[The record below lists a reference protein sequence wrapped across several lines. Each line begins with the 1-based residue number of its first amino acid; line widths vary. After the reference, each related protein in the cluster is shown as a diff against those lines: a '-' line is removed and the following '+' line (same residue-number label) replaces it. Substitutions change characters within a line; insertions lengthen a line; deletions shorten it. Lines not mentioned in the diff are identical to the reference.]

1 MKPQSYPDDI
11 LSVYQRSFREYWE
24 LPALTDYGSKEV
36 MTYGDLARRIA
47 RIHLFYKQLGIRPEG
62 VAELPLS
69 KLLRIE
75 YFELKYDF
83 SVLIRI
89 FNSWRLKSR
98 QI

>member
-1 MKPQSYPDDI
+1 MRAVKRKCSIALI
-11 LSVYQRSFREYWE
+11 LSKIS
-24 LPALTDYGSKEV
+24 
-36 MTYGDLARRIA
+36 
-47 RIHLFYKQLGIRPEG
+47 EG
-62 VAELPLS
+62 VAELPLL

-75 YFELKYDF
+75 YFEPNYDF

>member
-1 MKPQSYPDDI
+1 MFVIVRTERPRDEVAPFI
-11 LSVYQRSFREYWE
+11 LSKIS
-24 LPALTDYGSKEV
+24 
-36 MTYGDLARRIA
+36 
-47 RIHLFYKQLGIRPEG
+47 EG
-62 VAELPLS
+62 VAELPLL

-75 YFELKYDF
+75 YFEPNYDF

>member
-1 MKPQSYPDDI
+1 MAIILRLNPLRICPRSIFSVAFAMLFCGIGLSAETVGKMSVPQI
-11 LSVYQRSFREYWE
+11 LSEF
-24 LPALTDYGSKEV
+24 DN
-36 MTYGDLARRIA
+36 
-47 RIHLFYKQLGIRPEG
+47 EG
-62 VAELPLS
+62 VAELPLL

-75 YFELKYDF
+75 YFEPNYDF